1 VQNLRLGVQISIA
14 GHIYEAVDRVD
25 ALGCNTMQIFSR
37 DPRQWRK
44 KRLAAKEIEEFKKR
58 RRESNISPLFVHIPY
73 LANLASPYS
82 VLYKDSIKAYIE
94 DIKETETLGA
104 EYLVTHMGSHKKSGE
119 ERGLRRVTSALNTIL
134 ERTKKSPVKILL
146 ENTSGS
152 GSWLGYKFEHSRRI
166 IDGIE
171 QKNRIDVCFDTCH
184 GYSAGYDLAT
194 QEGYRETIRQLDKI
208 VGLSRLKLIHLN
220 DTKDKLLSHRDRHE
234 HIGKGKIGLEGF
246 RCILNDRR
254 FKDVAFILETP
265 KDSDDADRIN
275 LSVVRKLVNPHTP
288 LL

>member
-1 VQNLRLGVQISIA
+1 MQNLRLGVQVSIA
-14 GHIYEAVDRVD
+14 GHIYEAVGR
-25 ALGCNTMQIFSR
+25 ALSLGCNTMQIFSR

-44 KRLAAKEIEEFKKR
+44 KRLAPEEMEEFKKR
-58 RRESNISPLFVHIPY
+58 RRESKISPLFVHIPY

-82 VLYKDSIKAYIE
+82 VLYKDSIKSYIE
-94 DIKETETLGA
+94 DIKETEALGA

-119 ERGLRRVTSALNTIL
+119 TAGIRRITSALNTIL
-134 ERTKKSPVKILL
+134 ERAKKSPVKILL

-171 QKNRIDVCFDTCH
+171 QKNRIGLCFDTCH

-194 QEGYRETIRQLDKI
+194 EDGYRKTLGSLDKV
-208 VGLSRLKLIHLN
+208 VGLSYLKLIHLN
-220 DTKDKLLSHRDRHE
+220 DTKDKLFSHRDRHE
-234 HIGKGKIGLEGF
+234 HIGKGTIGLEGF
-246 RCILNDRR
+246 RRIVNDRR
-254 FKDVAFILETP
+254 LKDVAFILETP

-275 LSVVRKLVNPHTP
+275 LETVRRLVNTR
-288 LL
+288 

>member
-1 VQNLRLGVQISIA
+1 MQNLRLGVQVSIA
-14 GHIYEAVDRVD
+14 GHIYEAIDRAL

-44 KRLAAKEIEEFKKR
+44 RRLADQEMEEFR
-58 RRESNISPLFVHIPY
+58 RRRAESGIAPVFVHIPY
-73 LANLASPYS
+73 LANLASPFS
-82 VLYKDSIKAYIE
+82 SLYRSSIKAYIE
-94 DIKETETLGA
+94 DIKETETLGV

-119 ERGLRRVTSALNTIL
+119 ARGIKRITSALNKIL

-171 QKNRIDVCFDTCH
+171 QKNRIGICFDTCH
-184 GYSAGYDLAT
+184 GYSSGYDLASE
-194 QEGYRETIRQLDKI
+194 EGYQETIRQLDEI
-208 VGLSRLKLIHLN
+208 VGLARLKLIHLN
-220 DTKDKLLSHRDRHE
+220 DTKDKLGSNRDRHE

-246 RCILNDRR
+246 RRLVNDRR
-254 FKDVAFILETP
+254 LKDAAFILETP
-265 KDSDDADRIN
+265 KDSDGADKAN
-275 LSVVRKLVNPHTP
+275 LSAVKRLAGVL
-288 LL
+288 